1 MAGKILVVGSL
12 HLDVIVHSSRLPK
25 PDETLLGDKVSYR
38 FGGKGGNQALAA
50 AKIDVQVFMAG
61 RIGTDNFGKQ
71 IYDTLSNQNINLDG
85 LKIVD
90 EATGMSVAL
99 IGSDGIYSAVVVSG
113 VNQTIELSEIAVPDD
128 LTVLVLQNEIN
139 TDANFE
145 IIKKVPK
152 STFVIL
158 NAAPALTPN
167 KDFFERIDLLIVNK
181 LEAKMLLNE
190 EPSIF
195 NNLDALRKLQNLD
208 PKEVIITLGAEGYT
222 GISKNGEVFS
232 EPGIKV
238 DVLSTHGAGDSF
250 VGTLAAFIC
259 KGEPINIAAQYAQAS
274 SALHVKTPIDQRE
287 KILQADIENMFS
299 LNQ

>member
-25 PDETLLGDKVSYR
+25 PDETLLGDNVSYR
-38 FGGKGGNQALAA
+38 FGGKGGNQAVAA

-85 LKIVD
+85 LKMVD

-113 VNQTIELSEIAVPDD
+113 ANQTIDLSEIAVPDD

-152 STFVIL
+152 STFIIL

-167 KDFFERIDLLIVNK
+167 KDFFERIDLLVVNQ

-195 NNLDALRKLQNLD
+195 NNLDALRKLQNLG
-208 PKEVIITLGAEGYT
+208 PKEVIITMGADGYT
-222 GISKNGEVFS
+222 GISKNGEIFS

>member
-1 MAGKILVVGSL
+1 MSGKILVVGSL

-25 PDETLLGDKVSYR
+25 PDETLLGDNVSYR

-85 LKIVD
+85 LKMVD

-113 VNQTIELSEIAVPDD
+113 VNQTIDLSEIAVPDD

-167 KDFFERIDLLIVNK
+167 KSFFERIDLLIVNQ

-195 NNLDALRKLQNLD
+195 NNLDALRKLQNLG
-208 PKEVIITLGAEGYT
+208 PKEVIITLGADGYT
-222 GISKNGEVFS
+222 GISKNEEIFS

-287 KILQADIENMFS
+287 KILQSDIENMFS

>member
-85 LKIVD
+85 LKMVD

-113 VNQTIELSEIAVPDD
+113 VNQTIDLSEIAVPDD

-167 KDFFERIDLLIVNK
+167 KDFFERIDLLIVNQ

-195 NNLDALRKLQNLD
+195 NILDALRKLQNLG

-222 GISKNGEVFS
+222 GISKNGEIFS

-287 KILQADIENMFS
+287 KILQADIENMFC

>member
-38 FGGKGGNQALAA
+38 FGGKGGNQAVAA

-71 IYDTLSNQNINLDG
+71 IYDTLSHQNINLDG
-85 LKIVD
+85 LKMVD

-113 VNQTIELSEIAVPDD
+113 ANQTIDLSEIAVPDD

-152 STFVIL
+152 STFIIL

-167 KDFFERIDLLIVNK
+167 KDFFERIDLLVVNQ

-190 EPSIF
+190 EPIIF
-195 NNLDALRKLQNLD
+195 NNLDALRKLQNLG
-208 PKEVIITLGAEGYT
+208 PKEVIITMGADGYT
-222 GISKNGEVFS
+222 GISKNGEIFS

>member
-1 MAGKILVVGSL
+1 MAGKILVLGSL
-12 HLDVIVHSSRLPK
+12 HLDIIVNSSRLPK

-113 VNQTIELSEIAVPDD
+113 ANQTIDLSEIAVPDD

-152 STFVIL
+152 STFIIL

-167 KDFFERIDLLIVNK
+167 KDFFERIDLLIVNQ

-195 NNLDALRKLQNLD
+195 NILDALRKLQNLG

-222 GISKNGEVFS
+222 GISKNGEIFS

-287 KILQADIENMFS
+287 KILQADIENMFC

>member
-158 NAAPALTPN
+158 NAAPALPPN
-167 KDFFERIDLLIVNK
+167 KDFFERIDLLIVNQ

-195 NNLDALRKLQNLD
+195 NNLDALRKLQNLG

-222 GISKNGEVFS
+222 GISKNGEIFS

>member
-71 IYDTLSNQNINLDG
+71 IYDTLSNQKINLDG

-167 KDFFERIDLLIVNK
+167 KDFFERIDILIVNQ
-181 LEAKMLLNE
+181 LEANMRLNE

-195 NNLDALRKLQNLD
+195 NILDALRKLQNLG

-222 GISKNGEVFS
+222 GISKNGEIFS

>member
-1 MAGKILVVGSL
+1 MAGKILVLGSL

-139 TDANFE
+139 TDANFD
-145 IIKKVPK
+145 IVKKVPE
-152 STFVIL
+152 STFIIF

-167 KDFFERIDLLIVNK
+167 KDFFERIDLLIVNQ
-181 LEAKMLLNE
+181 LEAKMLINE

-195 NNLDALRKLQNLD
+195 NNLDALRKLQNLG

-222 GISKNGEVFS
+222 GISKNGEIFS

-259 KGEPINIAAQYAQAS
+259 KGEPINIAAEYAQAS

-287 KILQADIENMFS
+287 KILQADIENMFC

>member
-85 LKIVD
+85 LKMVD

-167 KDFFERIDLLIVNK
+167 KDFFERIDLLIVNQ

-195 NNLDALRKLQNLD
+195 NNLDALRKLQNLG

-222 GISKNGEVFS
+222 GISKNGEIFS

-287 KILQADIENMFS
+287 KILQADIENMFC

>member
-167 KDFFERIDLLIVNK
+167 KDFFERIDLLIVNQ

-195 NNLDALRKLQNLD
+195 NNLDALRKLQNLG

-222 GISKNGEVFS
+222 GISKNGEIFF

-238 DVLSTHGAGDSF
+238 DVLSTHGAGDTF

>member
-167 KDFFERIDLLIVNK
+167 KDFFERIDLLIVNQ

-190 EPSIF
+190 DPSIF
-195 NNLDALRKLQNLD
+195 NILDALRKLQNLG

-222 GISKNGEVFS
+222 GISKNGEIFS

-238 DVLSTHGAGDSF
+238 DVISTHGAGDSF

-287 KILQADIENMFS
+287 KILQADIENMFC

>member
-38 FGGKGGNQALAA
+38 FGGKGGNQAVAA

-85 LKIVD
+85 LKMVD

-113 VNQTIELSEIAVPDD
+113 ANQTIDLSEIAVPDD

-152 STFVIL
+152 STFIIL

-167 KDFFERIDLLIVNK
+167 KDFFERIDLLVVNQ

-190 EPSIF
+190 EPIIF
-195 NNLDALRKLQNLD
+195 NNLDALRKLQNLG
-208 PKEVIITLGAEGYT
+208 PKEVIITMGADGYM
-222 GISKNGEVFS
+222 GISKNGEIFS

>member
-38 FGGKGGNQALAA
+38 FGGKGGNQAVAA

-85 LKIVD
+85 LKMVD

-99 IGSDGIYSAVVVSG
+99 IGSDGIYCAVVVSG
-113 VNQTIELSEIAVPDD
+113 ANQTIDLSEIAVPDD

-167 KDFFERIDLLIVNK
+167 KDFFERIDLLVVNQ

-195 NNLDALRKLQNLD
+195 NNLDALRKLQNLG
-208 PKEVIITLGAEGYT
+208 PKEVIITMGADGYT
-222 GISKNGEVFS
+222 GISKNGEIFS

>member
-167 KDFFERIDLLIVNK
+167 KDFFERIDLLIVNQ
-181 LEAKMLLNE
+181 LEAKMLLKE

-195 NNLDALRKLQNLD
+195 NILDALRKLQNLG

-222 GISKNGEVFS
+222 GISKNGEIFS

-287 KILQADIENMFS
+287 KILQADIENMFC

>member
-85 LKIVD
+85 LKMVD

-99 IGSDGIYSAVVVSG
+99 IGSDGIYCAVVVSG
-113 VNQTIELSEIAVPDD
+113 ANQTIDLSEIAVPDD

-152 STFVIL
+152 STFIIL

-167 KDFFERIDLLIVNK
+167 KDFFERIDLLIVNQ

-195 NNLDALRKLQNLD
+195 NNLDALRKLQNLG
-208 PKEVIITLGAEGYT
+208 PKEVIITMGADGYT
-222 GISKNGEVFS
+222 GISKNGEIFS

>member
-1 MAGKILVVGSL
+1 MAGKILVLGSL
-12 HLDVIVHSSRLPK
+12 HLDIIVNSSRLPK

-85 LKIVD
+85 LKMVD

-113 VNQTIELSEIAVPDD
+113 VNQTIDLSEIAVPDD

-167 KDFFERIDLLIVNK
+167 KGFFERIDLLIVNQ

-190 EPSIF
+190 EPSVF
-195 NNLDALRKLQNLD
+195 NILDALRKLQNLG

-222 GISKNGEVFS
+222 GISKNGEIFS

-259 KGEPINIAAQYAQAS
+259 KGEPISVAAQYAQAS

>member
-1 MAGKILVVGSL
+1 MSGKILVVGSL

-167 KDFFERIDLLIVNK
+167 KDFFERIDLLIVNQ

-195 NNLDALRKLQNLD
+195 NILDALRKLQNLG

-222 GISKNGEVFS
+222 GISKNGEIFS

-287 KILQADIENMFS
+287 KILQADIENMFC

>member
-167 KDFFERIDLLIVNK
+167 KDFFERIDLLIVNQ

-195 NNLDALRKLQNLD
+195 NILDALRKLQNLG
-208 PKEVIITLGAEGYT
+208 PKEVIITLGADGYT
-222 GISKNGEVFS
+222 GISKNGEIFS

>member
-12 HLDVIVHSSRLPK
+12 HLDVIVQSSRLPK
-25 PDETLLGDKVSYR
+25 PDETLLGDNVSYR

-85 LKIVD
+85 LKMVD

-139 TDANFE
+139 TDANYE
-145 IIKKVPK
+145 IVKKVPK

-167 KDFFERIDLLIVNK
+167 KDFFERIDLLIVNQ

-195 NNLDALRKLQNLD
+195 NNLDALRKLQNLG

-222 GISKNGEVFS
+222 GISKTGEIFS

>member
-38 FGGKGGNQALAA
+38 FGGKGGNQAVAA

-71 IYDTLSNQNINLDG
+71 IYDTLLNQNINLDG
-85 LKIVD
+85 LKMVD

-113 VNQTIELSEIAVPDD
+113 ANQTIDLSEIAVPDD

-152 STFVIL
+152 STVVIL

-167 KDFFERIDLLIVNK
+167 KDFFERIDLLVVNQ

-190 EPSIF
+190 EPNIF
-195 NNLDALRKLQNLD
+195 NNLDALRKLQNLG
-208 PKEVIITLGAEGYT
+208 PKEVIITMGADGYT
-222 GISKNGEVFS
+222 GISKNGEIFS

>member
-38 FGGKGGNQALAA
+38 FGGKGGNQAVAA

-85 LKIVD
+85 LKMVD

-113 VNQTIELSEIAVPDD
+113 ANQTIDLSEIAVPDD

-152 STFVIL
+152 STFIIL

-167 KDFFERIDLLIVNK
+167 KDFFERIDLLIVNQ

-195 NNLDALRKLQNLD
+195 NNLDALRKLQNLG

-222 GISKNGEVFS
+222 GISKNGEIFS

>member
-85 LKIVD
+85 LKMVD

-99 IGSDGIYSAVVVSG
+99 IGYDGIYSAVVVSG
-113 VNQTIELSEIAVPDD
+113 VNQTIDLSEIAVPDD
-128 LTVLVLQNEIN
+128 LSVLVLQNEIN
-139 TDANFE
+139 TDANFD
-145 IIKKVPK
+145 IVKKVPE
-152 STFVIL
+152 STFVIF

-167 KDFFERIDLLIVNK
+167 KDFFERIDLLIVNQ
-181 LEAKMLLNE
+181 LEAKMLINE
-190 EPSIF
+190 GPSIF
-195 NNLDALRKLQNLD
+195 NNFDALKKLQNLG
-208 PKEVIITLGAEGYT
+208 PKEVIITLGADGYT
-222 GISKNGEVFS
+222 GISKNGEIFS

>member
-167 KDFFERIDLLIVNK
+167 KDFFERIDLLIVNQ

-195 NNLDALRKLQNLD
+195 NNLDALRKLQNLG

-222 GISKNGEVFS
+222 GISKNGEIFS

-274 SALHVKTPIDQRE
+274 SALHVKTPIDQRK
-287 KILQADIENMFS
+287 KILQADIENMFF

>member
-38 FGGKGGNQALAA
+38 FGGKGGNQAVAA

-85 LKIVD
+85 LKMVD

-113 VNQTIELSEIAVPDD
+113 ANQTIDLSEIAVPDD

-152 STFVIL
+152 STFIIL

-167 KDFFERIDLLIVNK
+167 KDFFGRIDLLVVNQ

-195 NNLDALRKLQNLD
+195 NNLDALRKLQNLG
-208 PKEVIITLGAEGYT
+208 PKEVIITMGADGYT
-222 GISKNGEVFS
+222 GISKNGEIFS

-287 KILQADIENMFS
+287 KISQADIENMFS

>member
-25 PDETLLGDKVSYR
+25 PDETLLGDNVSYR

-167 KDFFERIDLLIVNK
+167 KDFFERIDLLIVNQ

-195 NNLDALRKLQNLD
+195 NNLDALRKLQNLG

-222 GISKNGEVFS
+222 GISKNGEIFS

>member
-113 VNQTIELSEIAVPDD
+113 VNQTIDLSEIAVPDD

-167 KDFFERIDLLIVNK
+167 KDVFERIDLLSVNQ

-195 NNLDALRKLQNLD
+195 NNLDALRKLQNLG

-222 GISKNGEVFS
+222 GISKNGEIFS

-287 KILQADIENMFS
+287 KILQADIENMFC

>member
-1 MAGKILVVGSL
+1 MSGKILVVGSL

-25 PDETLLGDKVSYR
+25 PDETLLGDNVSYR

-85 LKIVD
+85 LKMVD

-113 VNQTIELSEIAVPDD
+113 VNQTIDLSEIAVPDD

-167 KDFFERIDLLIVNK
+167 KGFFERIDLLIVNQ

-195 NNLDALRKLQNLD
+195 NNFDALRKLQNLG
-208 PKEVIITLGAEGYT
+208 PKEVIITLGADGYT
-222 GISKNGEVFS
+222 GISKNGEIFS

-287 KILQADIENMFS
+287 KILQSDIENMFS

>member
-85 LKIVD
+85 LKMVD

-113 VNQTIELSEIAVPDD
+113 VNQTIDLSEIAVPDD

-152 STFVIL
+152 STFIIL

-167 KDFFERIDLLIVNK
+167 KDFFERIDLLVVNQ

-190 EPSIF
+190 EPNIF
-195 NNLDALRKLQNLD
+195 NNLDALRKLQNLG
-208 PKEVIITLGAEGYT
+208 PKEVIITMGADGYT
-222 GISKNGEVFS
+222 GISKNGEIFS

>member
-113 VNQTIELSEIAVPDD
+113 VNQTIDLSEIAVPDD

-167 KDFFERIDLLIVNK
+167 KSFFERIDLLIVNQ

-195 NNLDALRKLQNLD
+195 NILDALRKLQNLG
-208 PKEVIITLGAEGYT
+208 PKEVIITLGADGYT
-222 GISKNGEVFS
+222 GISKNGEIFS

-287 KILQADIENMFS
+287 KILQSDIENMFS

>member
-1 MAGKILVVGSL
+1 MSGKILVVGSL

-25 PDETLLGDKVSYR
+25 PDETLLGDNVSYR

-167 KDFFERIDLLIVNK
+167 KDFFERIDLLIVNQ

-195 NNLDALRKLQNLD
+195 NNLDALRKLQNLG

-222 GISKNGEVFS
+222 GISKNGEIFS

-259 KGEPINIAAQYAQAS
+259 KGEPNQYCCTIRTSVISTARKNTNR
-274 SALHVKTPIDQRE
+274 SA
-287 KILQADIENMFS
+287 
-299 LNQ
+299 

>member
-1 MAGKILVVGSL
+1 MSGKILVVGSL

-113 VNQTIELSEIAVPDD
+113 VNQTIDLSDIAVPDD
-128 LTVLVLQNEIN
+128 LSVLVLQNEIN
-139 TDANFE
+139 TDANFD
-145 IIKKVPK
+145 IVKKVPE
-152 STFVIL
+152 STFVIF

-167 KDFFERIDLLIVNK
+167 KDFFERIDLLIVNQ
-181 LEAKMLLNE
+181 LEAKMLINE

-195 NNLDALRKLQNLD
+195 NNFDALQKLQNLG
-208 PKEVIITLGAEGYT
+208 PKEVIITLGADGYT
-222 GISKNGEVFS
+222 GISKNEEIFS

-259 KGEPINIAAQYAQAS
+259 KGEPISVAAQYAQAS

>member
-1 MAGKILVVGSL
+1 MSGKILVVGSL

-25 PDETLLGDKVSYR
+25 PDETLLGDNVSYR

-85 LKIVD
+85 LKMVD

-113 VNQTIELSEIAVPDD
+113 VNQTIDLSEIAVPDD
-128 LTVLVLQNEIN
+128 LNVLVLQNEIN

-167 KDFFERIDLLIVNK
+167 KGFFERIDLLIVNH

-195 NNLDALRKLQNLD
+195 NNLDALRKLQNLG
-208 PKEVIITLGAEGYT
+208 PKEVIITLGADGYT
-222 GISKNGEVFS
+222 GISKNGEIFS

>member
-1 MAGKILVVGSL
+1 MSGKILVVGSL

-25 PDETLLGDKVSYR
+25 PDETLLGDNVSYR

-85 LKIVD
+85 LKMVD

-99 IGSDGIYSAVVVSG
+99 IGYDGIYSAVVVSG
-113 VNQTIELSEIAVPDD
+113 VNQTIDLSEIAVPDD
-128 LTVLVLQNEIN
+128 LSVLVLQNEIN
-139 TDANFE
+139 TDANFD
-145 IIKKVPK
+145 IVKKVPE
-152 STFVIL
+152 STFVIF

-167 KDFFERIDLLIVNK
+167 KDFFERIDLLIVNQ
-181 LEAKMLLNE
+181 LEAKMLMNE

-195 NNLDALRKLQNLD
+195 NNFDALQKLQNLG
-208 PKEVIITLGAEGYT
+208 PKEVIITLGADGYT
-222 GISKNGEVFS
+222 GISKNGEIFS

-259 KGEPINIAAQYAQAS
+259 KGEPISVAAQYAQAS

>member
-113 VNQTIELSEIAVPDD
+113 ANQTIELSEIAVPDD

-167 KDFFERIDLLIVNK
+167 KDFFERIDLLIVNQ

-195 NNLDALRKLQNLD
+195 NNLDALRKLQNLG
-208 PKEVIITLGAEGYT
+208 PKEVIITLGADGYT
-222 GISKNGEVFS
+222 GISKNGEIFS